1 MAEGAIPTLGVSSRI
16 IRNFNLVQLKK
27 EKTMKVV
34 VIGATG
40 TIGKAVAT
48 LLNDKDHEIVRVSRH
63 TQPGV
68 DISDPASIGAFYKA
82 IGEVDAIISTSA
94 GATSFATM
102 TELTDEG
109 IDRDIKSKLLGQV
122 NLVRQGL
129 SNVRPG
135 GVFILTGGMLAYDPW
150 PKTSVIAMVNA
161 GLEGYVRGAALDLQ
175 DTHRV
180 VVVHPPSVREWAI
193 QMGMDGAPWPV
204 AATVAETYR
213 MALESNI
220 TGQPIFVE
228 GYRP

>member
-1 MAEGAIPTLGVSSRI
+1 
-16 IRNFNLVQLKK
+16 
-27 EKTMKVV
+27 MKVV

-48 LLNDKDHEIVRVSRH
+48 LLNDKGHEIVRVSRH

-94 GATSFATM
+94 GTASYATISK
-102 TELTDEG
+102 LTDEG

-129 SNVRPG
+129 SKVRPG
-135 GVFILTGGMLAYDPW
+135 GVFILTGGIFAYNPW
-150 PKTSVIAMVNA
+150 PKSSVIALVNA
-161 GLEGYVRGAALDLQ
+161 GLEGFVRGAALDLQ
-175 DTHRV
+175 DTHRIV
-180 VVVHPPSVREWAI
+180 IVHPPSVREWAI

-204 AATVAETYR
+204 AATVAEAYL
-213 MALESNI
+213 MALESKI
-220 TGQPIFVE
+220 TGQAVFVE
-228 GYRP
+228 GYRPS